1 MALQLDTLDERT
13 RAFMLEEVQRDMD
26 SGSLY
31 ISGRL
36 TDNGRTRWAEALHSA
51 IATGDDNSLATEL
64 RSAGLISATEQRHK
78 PNGGFSTAKIPV
90 TAAGTLAEGEFNR
103 FYIRGVCRRAIA
115 DGIMNVTVYRAK
127 EVERPR
133 AESEA
138 KIGSQVAAQKLLDD
152 LRTSQGIDTALGLPA
167 GPNSGLSVRILR

>member
-1 MALQLDTLDERT
+1 MTPQLDNLDERT
-13 RAFMLEEVQRDMD
+13 RAFMLKEVQRDMD

-31 ISGRL
+31 ISSRL
-36 TDNGRTRWAEALHSA
+36 TYVGRTRWAEVLQSA
-51 IATGDDNSLATEL
+51 IAAGDDNSLAAEL
-64 RSAGLISATEQRHK
+64 RSAELISATEQRRK
-78 PNGGFSTAKIPV
+78 PSGGFSTAKIPV
-90 TAAGTLAEGEFNR
+90 TAAETLAEREFNR

-115 DGIMNVTVYRAK
+115 DSIMNVTVYRAK

-138 KIGSQVAAQKLLDD
+138 KIGSQVTAQKLLDD

-167 GPNSGLSVRILR
+167 GPNSGLSVRIRR